1 MNDLSSAGLCARGA
15 WVLGACLILAGPPAT
30 RAASP
35 STAPSE
41 APAERRLGGLDA
53 YMQKVLGEWNAP
65 GIAVGVVVKDRL
77 VLAKGYGCR
86 DVGQKLP
93 MASKTLA
100 QFASNT
106 KLFTAVGVGLLV
118 EEGKLR
124 WDEPIKR
131 FVPSIQF
138 STDDLNRSVTL
149 RDMLA
154 HRTGI
159 TRHDSVWY
167 KSPFTRKE
175 LFEKLELLE
184 PTTSPRQTFLY
195 NNLMYTAVGH
205 IVELLSG
212 KTWEDFT
219 RERILRPLGMDAT
232 VFTLAEMRASPDHG
246 VPYRER
252 RDSTELFQT
261 PFYEE
266 QDGFAPAGAIV
277 SNIED
282 MSRWLIALMN
292 EGRFQGR
299 EVLPPRVLE
308 ATLAPAMPAAN
319 EDLAT
324 YGYTELLNPVYGLG
338 RYTAVYRGHAIAYH
352 GGALGGFY
360 SRVSYMPQDGIGVI
374 ALVDGGHCGPLADVV
389 SLWIYERLLGLEPT
403 SWSERRNEVRL
414 KSKKANREARGKA
427 GGDRVKDTRPSHA
440 LADYAGAFEH
450 PAYGLLKVAMKDGEL
465 QFDFNR
471 AILPLQHYHYDRFDT
486 TDDELR
492 GKFSLNFLT
501 NPQGEIDKAVVS
513 LDESEVTFTRRSD
526 PIMSDP
532 KALAPLVGTYER
544 ASGSKLQVVVE
555 PGGRVVLVGAAGS
568 ETPLVP
574 VRPWIFGVKAFS
586 DVRYEFLLE
595 DGKVKG
601 LKLTDPTG
609 EFVSLR
615 K

>member
-1 MNDLSSAGLCARGA
+1 MTTASTSSRQDRGA
-15 WVLGACLILAGPPAT
+15 WRFGLCLVLAGAPVT
-30 RAASP
+30 HAASP
-35 STAPSE
+35 AAIPGEIPT
-41 APAERRLGGLDA
+41 ERRLAGLDT
-53 YMQKVLGEWNAP
+53 YIEMVLKDWNAP
-65 GIAVGVVVKDRL
+65 GVSVGVVVKDKL
-77 VLAKGYGCR
+77 VLAKGYGYR
-86 DVGQKLP
+86 DVGTKLP
-93 MASKTLA
+93 MTPKTLA

-106 KLFTAVGVGLLV
+106 KLFTAVGAGLLV
-118 EEGKLR
+118 EEGKLE
-124 WDEPIKR
+124 WDEPIRR
-131 FVPSIQF
+131 FVPSIRF

-159 TRHDSVWY
+159 TRHDSIWY

-175 LFEKLELLE
+175 LFEKLKHLE
-184 PTTSPRQTFLY
+184 PATTTRQTFLY
-195 NNLMYTAVGH
+195 NNLMYTAVGY

-212 KTWEDFT
+212 KAWEDFT
-219 RERILRPLGMDAT
+219 RERIFKPLGMDAT

-252 RDSTELFQT
+252 RDSAELFQT

-277 SNIED
+277 SNVED

-308 ATLAPAMPAAN
+308 ATLAPAMPVAN

-324 YGYTELLNPVYGLG
+324 YGYSELLSPVYGMG
-338 RYTAVYRGHAIAYH
+338 RYTAVYRGHAVAYH

-360 SRVSYMPQDGIGVI
+360 SRVSYMPHDGIGVI

-389 SLWIYERLLGLEPT
+389 SLWIYERLLGLDPT
-403 SWSERRNEVRL
+403 PWSERRNEVRL
-414 KSKKANREARGKA
+414 KSKKANREARDKA
-427 GGDRVKDTRPSHA
+427 GSSQVKDTRPSHA
-440 LADYAGAFEH
+440 LSDYEGEFEH
-450 PAYGLLKVAMKDGEL
+450 RAYGILRVTMKDAQL
-465 QFDFNR
+465 QFDFNK
-471 AILPLQHYHYDRFDT
+471 AILSLKHYHYDRFDT

-501 NPQGEIDKAVVS
+501 NPQGEIDKAVMS
-513 LDESEVTFTRRSD
+513 LDESEVTFTRKPD
-526 PIMSDP
+526 PVMSDP
-532 KALAPLVGTYER
+532 KALAPLAGTYER
-544 ASGSKLQVVVE
+544 ANGTKFEVVVE
-555 PGGRVVLVGAAGS
+555 PSGRLVLVSATGS
-568 ETPLVP
+568 ETPLIP
-574 VRPWIFGVKAFS
+574 VRPWIFGVKVVS

-595 DGKVKG
+595 DGKAKG
-601 LKLTDPTG
+601 LKLIDPTG